1 LCVLCDKGI
10 LMRQLF
16 FIIWMC
22 FILFS
27 SCREEK
33 KGNERT
39 IPKKMEVKVK
49 STKKVVHSTHFIPKA
64 EMKPELIPQVIP
76 GPGYLPDPYP
86 DPWPIDPPGYISE
99 PVITCVGP
107 PDPLPK
113 TIRDSIVNFPTMQAT
128 FGVSIDD
135 LLKYIDYKIANSM
148 EWSYL
153 RELGIEGKIYIR
165 LLIDVKGKVREVNFL
180 KFSEKELEIL
190 KPRLITALLTM
201 PNWNAAKDE
210 NGTAVVSEFTF
221 PLRIQLN

>member
-1 LCVLCDKGI
+1 MGHIFFFL
-10 LMRQLF
+10 LF
-16 FIIWMC
+16 GF
-22 FILFS
+22 FFFS

-33 KGNERT
+33 KGNVRP
-39 IPKKMEVKVK
+39 IPKKMDAKVQ
-49 STKKVVHSTHFIPKA
+49 STKKVVHTTHFEPKA
-64 EMKPELIPQVIP
+64 ELKPEFIPQVIP

-86 DPWPIDPPGYISE
+86 DPHPIDPPGYISE

-113 TIRDSIVNFPTMQAT
+113 TIRDSIVNFPTMQAS
-128 FGVSIDD
+128 FGISIDE
-135 LLKYIDYKIANSM
+135 LLQYIDNKIKNSY
-148 EWSYL
+148 EWNYL
-153 RELGIEGKIYIR
+153 RELGIDGKIYIR

-221 PLRIQLN
+221 PLRIELD

>member
-1 LCVLCDKGI
+1 
-10 LMRQLF
+10 MRHLF

-22 FILFS
+22 FIFFS

-33 KGNERT
+33 KGTVRP
-39 IPKKMEVKVK
+39 IPKKTEAKVK
-49 STKKVVHSTHFIPKA
+49 STKKVVHPTHFKLKA
-64 EMKPELIPQVIP
+64 ELKPEQIPQVVP

-113 TIRDSIVNFPTMQAT
+113 TIRDSIVNFPTMQAA
-128 FGVSIDD
+128 FGVSIDE

-153 RELGIEGKIYIR
+153 KELGIEGKIYIR
-165 LLIDVKGKVREVNFL
+165 LLIDVKGKVREVTFL
-180 KFSEKELEIL
+180 KFTDKQMEML
-190 KPRLITALLTM
+190 KNRLNLALLGM
-201 PNWNAAKDE
+201 PNWNSAKDQ
-210 NGTAVVSEFTF
+210 NGQNVVSEFTF
-221 PLRIQLN
+221 PLRIQFD

>member
-1 LCVLCDKGI
+1 
-10 LMRQLF
+10 MRQLF

-33 KGNERT
+33 KGNVRP
-39 IPKKMEVKVK
+39 IPKKMESKVN
-49 STKKVVHSTHFIPKA
+49 STKKVVHSTHVIPKT

-113 TIRDSIVNFPTMQAT
+113 TIRDSIVNFPTMQAA
-128 FGVSIDD
+128 FGVSIDE

-153 RELGIEGKIYIR
+153 KELGIEGKIYIR

-180 KFSEKELEIL
+180 KFTENELEIL

-201 PNWNAAKDE
+201 PNWTPAKNE
-210 NGTAVVSEFTF
+210 SGQNVVSEFTF
-221 PLRIQLN
+221 PLRIQLD